1 MSSLTS
7 HPQVAGIEIV
17 SSFMNN
23 APNNAP
29 ALSSSGFM
37 ILSFRL
43 IFFEVNLTGQRVWS
57 LYFFLFLIFEIMNI
71 W

>member
-7 HPQVAGIEIV
+7 HPPVAGIEIV

-29 ALSSSGFM
+29 ALSLSGFM

-43 IFFEVNLTGQRVWS
+43 IFFEVNLTGQRV
-57 LYFFLFLIFEIMNI
+57 
-71 W
+71 